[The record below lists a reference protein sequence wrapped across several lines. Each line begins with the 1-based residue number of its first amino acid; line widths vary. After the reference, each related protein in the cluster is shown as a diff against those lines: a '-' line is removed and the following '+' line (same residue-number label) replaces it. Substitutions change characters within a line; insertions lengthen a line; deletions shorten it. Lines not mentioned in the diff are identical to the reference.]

1 MAIAGAL
8 CGPARPLSDACKK
21 SGSSVGRWHNKVLN
35 ARHVG
40 RCNVGQT
47 SSDSRN
53 ALASNG
59 KVPAEEEEDEEEAR
73 ARAAR

>member
-1 MAIAGAL
+1 MACDGV
-8 CGPARPLSDACKK
+8 ARPLSDACKK

-53 ALASNG
+53 ALASDG
-59 KVPAEEEEDEEEAR
+59 EVPEEEEEEEEEEGER